1 LPLDGR
7 SETFPDLNWA
17 EKLNQKP
24 IDPEWYLRSLRPAS
38 WQRNFEAKEVDREQA
53 AELEDLPVDLYAGIE
68 ACKLF
73 QPREFLGLLPQL
85 RGYVCP
91 TAHLRAK

>member
-1 LPLDGR
+1 MLHGVAAGR
-7 SETFPDLNWA
+7 EKRNLSRSQLA

-38 WQRNFEAKEVDREQA
+38 WQRNFEAQEVDREQL
-53 AELEDLPVDLYAGIE
+53 AELDDLPVNLYAGIE
-68 ACKLF
+68 SCKLF

-85 RGYVCP
+85 RVTYVLP
-91 TAHLRAK
+91 RI